1 MNKKLKSLWKLCAL
15 ILITMLLL
23 VIPPAGAEAAKVLK
37 FVPTEVYFDDSTRLT
52 LVGQFQNV
60 GNEYITAV
68 ENFIPVIYLD
78 DEMYASDTLSFQ
90 VNLQPGYYV
99 EVIMKFDVAYKEFSH
114 WYANWDAFSVY

>member
-1 MNKKLKSLWKLCAL
+1 LNKKLKSLWKLCAL